1 MWCEKCNYGSETMKH
16 SGNNFKCSQ
25 CGNNTYVTSSPHPK
39 NRTTSIHP
47 SKQNKGGKE
56 KPSIVK

>member
-16 SGNNFKCSQ
+16 SGIDFRCPQ
-25 CGNNTYVTSSPHPK
+25 CQNKTFVTSSPFPK

-56 KPSIVK
+56 KVTIVK